1 MTGNQK
7 ENAPKIRVSDR
18 YGHMDLPILSKSLNF
33 DIVFTVIAESKMSI
47 DRASNI
53 VSTRSNLNS
62 TSEPQQQ

>member
-33 DIVFTVIAESKMSI
+33 DIVFTVIAESKMFI